1 MMGGIR
7 LAVFGVL
14 ALGVIFLLA
23 SVYSRSV
30 RREKLENQWDADIKT
45 GDRDTY
51 IRDGMTDYDRGFRK
65 RLLWLIFVVPV
76 IVVGTV
82 IVLVN

>member
-1 MMGGIR
+1 MGGIR
-7 LAVFGVL
+7 LGVFGFL

-30 RREKLENQWDADIKT
+30 RREKLEREWDADIKT

-51 IRDGMTDYDRGFRK
+51 IRDGMIDYDKGFRK
-65 RLLWLIFVVPV
+65 KLLWLIFIVPV
-76 IVVGTV
+76 IVVGLV